1 MKKHLFVIN
10 PVSGSANTHELLH
23 DIDRHFSTSH
33 TEFKILQTT
42 GSNDAA
48 AIQHALNT
56 YCPDVVGVAGGDG
69 SINMVAPLLI
79 STGIPLGIIP
89 SGSANG
95 LAGEFG
101 ISMDNALQNILSERT
116 SHLDVTLIN
125 DRHYMLHMA
134 DLGLNASLVRRYE
147 EENRSGFMGYA
158 ISAIQELPMLQRHFR
173 VTITSGNSKTA
184 FETNFLVIA
193 NTRMYGTGYEVN
205 PVGKFDDQQVEL
217 CMMKPLS
224 AELMINNLFLQNQP
238 DRDSELFDIYSYQE
252 VQIQS
257 STPIDF
263 QSDGEYIGELTD
275 LHIRVL
281 PDQLRIVVPD
291 QS

>member
-10 PVSGSANTHELLH
+10 PVSGSGNADELLRE
-23 DIDRHFSTSH
+23 IAEHFSTPH
-33 TEFKILQTT
+33 TPFQILQTT
-42 GSNDAA
+42 GSNDMAT
-48 AIQHALNT
+48 IKGVLDS
-56 YCPDVVGVAGGDG
+56 YGPDIVVVAGGDG
-69 SINMVAPLLI
+69 TINMVAPLLL

-95 LAGEFG
+95 LAREFG
-101 ISMDNALQNILSERT
+101 ISMNNALQNILHQHT
-116 SHLDVTLIN
+116 SLLDVVLIN
-125 DRHYMLHMA
+125 DRYFMLHMA

-158 ISAIQELPMLQRHFR
+158 ISALQELPTLDRHFE
-173 VTITSGNSKTA
+173 VTITSENSEKH

-193 NTRMYGTGYEVN
+193 NTRMYGTGYEIN
-205 PVGKFDDQQVEL
+205 PTGQFNDHQAEL
-217 CMMKPLS
+217 CVMKPLS
-224 AELMINNLFLQNQP
+224 AELIINNLFLQNQP
-238 DRDSELFDIYSYQE
+238 DKNSDLFEIHSYQE
-252 VQIQS
+252 VKIKAN
-257 STPIDF
+257 TPVDF

-281 PDQLRIVVPD
+281 PDQLKIIRPD